1 MKNSSTS
8 RRTFFAGSALG
19 LAATAALSQENRAA
33 RWSEAEATNVKL
45 VEDFCA
51 SWSTL
56 DLEQVT
62 SHMSVDSIYRMSETT
77 PPVTGHEGVVGI
89 MQPWFESSS
98 AIEFRILETFAR
110 GPLVITH
117 RIDTFSSDTRPLT
130 WEGVGVFFL
139 VDGKIKEWSDYTI
152 RVGRA
157 G

>member
-1 MKNSSTS
+1 MRNPS

-19 LAATAALSQENRAA
+19 LAATAALAQENRDA
-33 RWSEAEATNVKL
+33 RWSEAEADNVKL

-62 SHMSVDSIYRMSETT
+62 SHMAVDSIYRMSETT

-89 MQPWFESSS
+89 MQSWFESSH

-117 RIDTFSSDTRPLT
+117 RIDTFSSETRPLT

-152 RVGRA
+152 RVARA
-157 G
+157 

>member
-1 MKNSSTS
+1 LKNPWRS
-8 RRTFFAGSALG
+8 RRTFVAGSALG
-19 LAATAALSQENRAA
+19 LAATAAFSQESGAA
-33 RWSEAEATNVKL
+33 PRSEAEAANVKL

-56 DLEQVT
+56 DLGQVT
-62 SHMSVDSIYRMSETT
+62 SHMSVDSVYRMSETT

-89 MQPWFESSS
+89 MQSWFESSY

-110 GPLVITH
+110 GPLVVNH

-130 WEGVGVFFL
+130 WEGVGVFL
-139 VDGKIKEWSDYTI
+139 IVDGKIKEWSDYTI

-157 G
+157 

>member
-1 MKNSSTS
+1 MKNPWTS

-19 LAATAALSQENRAA
+19 LAATAALGQEGGAVQ
-33 RWSEAEATNVKL
+33 SEAEAANIKL
-45 VEDFCA
+45 VEEFCA

-56 DLEQVT
+56 DLAQVT
-62 SHMSVDSIYRMSETT
+62 SHMAVDSVYRMSETT

-89 MQPWFESSS
+89 MQSWFESSY

-110 GPLVITH
+110 GPLVINH

-130 WEGVGVFFL
+130 WEGVGVFFI
-139 VDGKIKEWSDYTI
+139 VDGRIKEWSDYTI
-152 RVGRA
+152 RVGR